1 MTLTETELVPPLGGV
16 PVTPRQGKKRRL
28 RSPGATTAALLMVG
42 VAILTVILRPSAA
55 SSNGAEL
62 LLGPALPL
70 AFASLAQMLIILV
83 GDFDLSV
90 GYAVG
95 LANVF
100 SATLL
105 TTNVWLGVLVL
116 FGIVLAYVAMG
127 AIVQIFRVPAIV
139 VTLGASF
146 IWLGIGL
153 TVQPTPGGT
162 SSNWLLQITNAT
174 WPVLP
179 ETFYILVAGAVFSWW
194 LIKRWR
200 YGIVLRGLGNNHL
213 ALESS
218 GWSVLRTRLYAYA
231 LAGVMVVIA
240 GMLTTSVTTSADI
253 NASATLTLTTFA
265 VVVIGGCRFQGG
277 VVEPAGVVAA
287 AVALSLLASTLAF
300 LNVTPAWDTAVEG
313 LVLVAAVSTKWV
325 AEQVRRQVRSR

>member
-1 MTLTETELVPPLGGV
+1 MSPQAVAQVAVQWSVVVAGTQLPPRLTLGRRFRRKEQYADMTLTETELVPPLGGV

-162 SSNWLLQITNAT
+162 SSNRS
-174 WPVLP
+174 
-179 ETFYILVAGAVFSWW
+179 E
-194 LIKRWR
+194 
-200 YGIVLRGLGNNHL
+200 
-213 ALESS
+213 E
-218 GWSVLRTRLYAYA
+218 
-231 LAGVMVVIA
+231 
-240 GMLTTSVTTSADI
+240 
-253 NASATLTLTTFA
+253 
-265 VVVIGGCRFQGG
+265 
-277 VVEPAGVVAA
+277 
-287 AVALSLLASTLAF
+287 
-300 LNVTPAWDTAVEG
+300 
-313 LVLVAAVSTKWV
+313 
-325 AEQVRRQVRSR
+325 RR